1 MLDAAE
7 TNHVRFSGFCSEGC
21 AHTCRK
27 QVDQM
32 LRPAL
37 ILLLALLATPAAFG
51 QTACPSGVGP
61 GSPQCGP
68 DAGTS
73 RGAPPVPR
81 PTGEW
86 IKTWGAIATSDSGDI
101 GSSTGKFSEKDAQAE
116 SLKICADFGNADC
129 KVSMTYRN
137 QCVAVVQ
144 AARGRTGGKII
155 TAETADIAAKTA
167 LEECRQ
173 DSGATCVVRGTD
185 CSEPFFRKF

>member
-1 MLDAAE
+1 M
-7 TNHVRFSGFCSEGC
+7 F
-21 AHTCRK
+21 
-27 QVDQM
+27 
-32 LRPAL
+32 RPTL
-37 ILLLALLATPAAFG
+37 FLMLALMASPAAFG
-51 QTACPSGVGP
+51 QTRCPMGAQM
-61 GSPQCGP
+61 GSIQCIP
-68 DAGTS
+68 DDLPAGGQS
-73 RGAPPVPR
+73 APSR

-155 TAETADIAAKTA
+155 TAATADIAEKRA
-167 LEECRQ
+167 LEKCRQ

-185 CSEPFFRKF
+185 CSDPFFRKF